1 MNYYNM
7 NELNWISVKI
17 PVYIIISWI
26 IRIWMNRIELAL
38 KFLFILLYRE
48 LLQYEWIELN

>member
-1 MNYYNM
+1 MIYYNM
-7 NELNWISVKI
+7 NESNWISVKI

-26 IRIWMNRIELAL
+26 IIIWMNRIELAL